1 MTFTSTRMTLVL
13 AGSAAAVAVALSPG
27 AGADEP
33 NQCQS
38 GGTPG
43 GVAGPPTCEVT
54 PPAVTGTPG
63 PMPGPGVQNGPY
75 GPAGEQPPVGGH

>member
-1 MTFTSTRMTLVL
+1 MTQLL
-13 AGSAAAVAVALSPG
+13 AGSASALAVALAPE
-27 AGADEP
+27 AAADEP
-33 NQCQS
+33 SQCQS

-63 PMPGPGVQNGPY
+63 PTSGPGIQNGPY
-75 GPAGEQPPVGGH
+75 GPAGEQPPVGH